1 MCYGGSTL
9 TLKDGVGKD
18 TKEVKPQK
26 RKRLKHMSFGLE
38 CVNPRSF
45 LIWLGQTLNL
55 MLTRP
60 WLLADMNFQFL
71 IIYFI
76 K

>member
-45 LIWLGQTLNL
+45 LI
-55 MLTRP
+55 
-60 WLLADMNFQFL
+60 
-71 IIYFI
+71 
-76 K
+76 